1 MKIGPFTL
9 AAPLAL
15 APMAG
20 VTDLPFRRLC
30 RQMGAGVA
38 ASEMVTSDVR
48 LWNTSKSRHRL
59 DHRGEPEPR
68 VVQIAGYDPEMMA
81 GAARMNVELGAQV
94 IDINFGCPA
103 KKVCNRAAGSALMRD
118 EVLVRRILAAVVA
131 AAGVPVTLK
140 TRTGWDRE
148 NRNAVSIARMAEQE
162 GIAAIAVHGRTR
174 EDFFQGV
181 AEYETAAAVKR
192 SVRIP
197 VFVNG
202 DIDCAAKALKALEQ
216 SGADGVMIGRAA
228 QGRPWIFRELRAGLA
243 NTVAAP
249 PLLEEV
255 RGIMIS
261 HLEALYSFYGE
272 IKGVRVA
279 RKHLGWYCRLH
290 PEVGHLPAG
299 LLTTECAREQ
309 LSLTSEFLIS
319 RIRGTIGNDR
329 EEIPPDQW
337 ARPRHS
343 ASRPYRAG
351 ALHVFPQPEWPSS
364 RPALRSGDARG
375 RIAAVPG
382 GHGLRGRQPEPGSDH
397 PRHQSRHIAQEIAR
411 IRARFLS

>member
-30 RQMGAGVA
+30 RQMGAGIA

-81 GAARMNVELGAQV
+81 EAARMNVELGAQV
-94 IDINFGCPA
+94 IDVNFGCPA

-118 EVLVRRILAAVVA
+118 EPLVRRILAAVVA
-131 AAGVPVTLK
+131 AGGVPVTLK
-140 TRTGWDRE
+140 TRTGWDRD
-148 NRNAVSIARMAEQE
+148 NRNAVSIARIAEQE

-174 EDFFQGV
+174 EDFFRGE
-181 AEYETAAAVKR
+181 AEYDTAAAVKQ

-243 NTVAAP
+243 HTAAAP

-255 RGIMIS
+255 RVIMIS

-299 LLTTECAREQ
+299 LLTTECATEQ
-309 LSLTSEFLIS
+309 LSLTSEFLRS
-319 RIRGTIGNDR
+319 RIRGTHC
-329 EEIPPDQW
+329 Q
-337 ARPRHS
+337 
-343 ASRPYRAG
+343 
-351 ALHVFPQPEWPSS
+351 
-364 RPALRSGDARG
+364 
-375 RIAAVPG
+375 
-382 GHGLRGRQPEPGSDH
+382 
-397 PRHQSRHIAQEIAR
+397 
-411 IRARFLS
+411 

>member
-1 MKIGPFTL
+1 MKIGPFEL

-30 RQMGAGVA
+30 RRMGAGIA

-48 LWNTSKSRHRL
+48 LWNTPKSRLRL
-59 DHRGEPEPR
+59 DHGGETEPR
-68 VVQIAGYDPEMMA
+68 IVQIAGYDASMMA
-81 GAARMNVELGAQV
+81 DAARMNVELGAQV

-118 EVLVRRILAAVVA
+118 EPLVGKILGAVVA

-140 TRTGWDRE
+140 MRTGWDRE
-148 NRNAVSIARMAEQE
+148 NRNAVSIARIAENE
-162 GIAAIAVHGRTR
+162 GIVGLAVHGRTR
-174 EDFFQGV
+174 ADFFEGA
-181 AEYETAAAVKR
+181 AEYETVAAVKQA
-192 SVRIP
+192 VNVP

-243 NTVAAP
+243 RTAVP
-249 PLLEEV
+249 PASLGEV
-255 RGIMIS
+255 RGIMLS

-272 IKGVRVA
+272 SKGVRVA

-309 LSLTSEFLIS
+309 LTLTDEFLS
-319 RIRGTIGNDR
+319 GLIGHV
-329 EEIPPDQW
+329 
-337 ARPRHS
+337 AR
-343 ASRPYRAG
+343 
-351 ALHVFPQPEWPSS
+351 
-364 RPALRSGDARG
+364 
-375 RIAAVPG
+375 AA
-382 GHGLRGRQPEPGSDH
+382 
-397 PRHQSRHIAQEIAR
+397 
-411 IRARFLS
+411 

>member
-30 RQMGAGVA
+30 RRMGAGIA

-59 DHRGEPEPR
+59 DHRDEPEPR
-68 VVQIAGYDPEMMA
+68 IVQIAGYDPSMMA
-81 GAARMNVELGAQV
+81 EAARMNVELGAQV

-118 EVLVRRILAAVVA
+118 EPLVRSILAAVVA
-131 AAGVPVTLK
+131 AAAVPVTLK

-148 NRNAVSIARMAEQE
+148 NRNAVSIARIAEQE

-174 EDFFQGV
+174 SEFFQGA
-181 AEYETAAAVKR
+181 AEYETVAAVKQ

-202 DIDCAAKALKALEQ
+202 DIDCAAKALKALEL

-243 NTVAAP
+243 GTVAAP

-255 RGIMIS
+255 RAIMLS

-272 IKGVRVA
+272 MKGVRVA

-309 LSLTSEFLIS
+309 LSLTSEFLS
-319 RIRGTIGNDR
+319 GLIGR
-329 EEIPPDQW
+329 V
-337 ARPRHS
+337 AR
-343 ASRPYRAG
+343 
-351 ALHVFPQPEWPSS
+351 
-364 RPALRSGDARG
+364 
-375 RIAAVPG
+375 AA
-382 GHGLRGRQPEPGSDH
+382 
-397 PRHQSRHIAQEIAR
+397 
-411 IRARFLS
+411 